1 MADDSR
7 QFREQTH
14 GLIRETITKIA
25 QVVVQS
31 RITSGRE
38 VKTTEN
44 YWVILLYFDRCH
56 TQFLLEIHLIITKI
70 KIN

>member
-31 RITSGRE
+31 RITFGRE

-44 YWVILLYFDRCH
+44 YWVIY
-56 TQFLLEIHLIITKI
+56 IHFNITI
-70 KIN
+70 FIFYLCF

>member
-31 RITSGRE
+31 RITFGRE

-44 YWVILLYFDRCH
+44 YWVI
-56 TQFLLEIHLIITKI
+56 FLQHGIAVFIFKTKFKRI
-70 KIN
+70 PAI

>member
-31 RITSGRE
+31 RITFGRE

-44 YWVILLYFDRCH
+44 YWVIYIRFNIPTFIFCL
-56 TQFLLEIHLIITKI
+56 QFYRTPAF
-70 KIN
+70 